1 LDTVAL
7 AVISWR
13 IDDEIRAESI
23 EEAERALD
31 AIEATCDRSLPPIVL
46 VDRDAMGCMDIRL
59 GHALSSLHHVPAD
72 SNPPYMVTV
81 GHNPNDHRE
90 TDFWYFTHHTPAIG
104 RNLIDLAQARRGMR
118 WFLEHGTLAPFL
130 TWEEV

>member
-1 LDTVAL
+1 VAL

-13 IDDEIRAESI
+13 NDDEIRAESI

-31 AIEATCDRSLPPIVL
+31 DIEATCDRSLPPVVL

-59 GHALSSLHHVPAD
+59 GHAMSSLHHVPAD
-72 SNPPYMVTV
+72 SNPPYMVTI
-81 GHNPNDHRE
+81 GHNPDDHRE
-90 TDFWYFTHHTPAIG
+90 TDFWYFTHHTPAMG